1 MALNSDVSS
10 LSITM
15 NPNSGVSSLSSTS
28 TSSSDRPIHNQ
39 KYIDTYISEKKK
51 LSQPRLGNMPNLHVA
66 IVHNN
71 DLVTPLEYSAQDLCY
86 VLQRHKNLDIK
97 AYFHPNHTICKEVH
111 AEMNIKNVTADD
123 SSCPKTI
130 LLRALQNSALSGGDK
145 ISSNGYC
152 QKVKNIVSY
161 IRCQCSQIYEEA
173 TTKDGTYC
181 QDQYVN
187 N

>member
-1 MALNSDVSS
+1 MDLNSDVSS

-39 KYIDTYISEKKK
+39 KYIDTYLFKKKK
-51 LSQPRLGNMPNLHVA
+51 LLQPRLGIMPNLHIA

-71 DLVTPLEYSAQDLCY
+71 GLLTHLQYSAQDLY
-86 VLQRHKNLDIK
+86 SVLHRHKNLNIK

-111 AEMNIKNVTADD
+111 AEMDIKNVTADD

-130 LLRALQNSALSGGDK
+130 LLRALQNSALFGGDK
-145 ISSNGYC
+145 FPAMD
-152 QKVKNIVSY
+152 IV
-161 IRCQCSQIYEEA
+161 E
-173 TTKDGTYC
+173 K
-181 QDQYVN
+181 
-187 N
+187 